1 MRSASTR
8 LIARYS
14 VKQAPPGDNIFVPDY
29 GKILQNRARPYN
41 VRVKFYPLKDGTM
54 RPYQIII
61 SRESLFSDKETCS
74 STALCVDRAKAQAF
88 AQAAEAAA
96 EAAAAEPRDSAELP
110 EDEDGKI
117 DAAIRNYKAAHRRL
131 YDKIQSNPQLNLF
144 VTLTLDEG
152 VISRTEYSEIIKH
165 LSRWLDNRVRRDGLQ
180 YILVP
185 EYHKDGKS
193 IHFHGLMNDNGLHLE
208 NSHHKH
214 NGKTIYNISDYP
226 YGFTTA
232 KRVTNPKGGNYS
244 DAISKYVH
252 KYMTKALREVGDNP
266 EAADALKIGGR
277 YYLSGGDLHK
287 PTLYFTNYD
296 FQSVDLPALEVPGA
310 HTQIKVITADDDLT
324 FSRLLNAVLGGND
337 EV

>member
-1 MRSASTR
+1 MGLGAQIIKN
-8 LIARYS
+8 LEH
-14 VKQAPPGDNIFVPDY
+14 
-29 GKILQNRARPYN
+29 PYN
-41 VRVKFYPLKDGTM
+41 VRVKFYPLKDGTL

-61 SRESLFSDKETCS
+61 ARNSMFSDKENCP
-74 STALCVDRAKAQAF
+74 AFAYCVDREKAVAF
-88 AQAAEAAA
+88 SQAAEAAA
-96 EAAAAEPRDSAELP
+96 EAAAERQRGSADDPEAGDGAAAPRDVQ
-110 EDEDGKI
+110 
-117 DAAIRNYKAAHRRL
+117 AAIRNYKAAHRRL

-144 VTLTLDEG
+144 VTLTLDDG

-185 EYHKDGKS
+185 EYHKDGRS

-252 KYMTKALREVGDNP
+252 KYMTKALRQVGEDP
-266 EAADALKIGGR
+266 ELADRLKIGGR
-277 YYLSGGDLHK
+277 YYLSGGDLNA
-287 PTLYFTNYD
+287 PRLLFTNFNY
-296 FQSVDLPALEVPGA
+296 QNVDLPPLEVPGA
-310 HTQIKVITADDDLT
+310 GTQIKVVTADDGLT
-324 FSRLLNAVLGGND
+324 FSSLLNAILGGVD
-337 EV
+337 GSQ